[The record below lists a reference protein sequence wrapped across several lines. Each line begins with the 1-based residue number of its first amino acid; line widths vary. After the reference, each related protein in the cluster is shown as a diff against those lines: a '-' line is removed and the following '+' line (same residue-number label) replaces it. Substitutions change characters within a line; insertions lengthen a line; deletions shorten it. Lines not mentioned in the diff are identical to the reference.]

1 MEKIL
6 IIEGEKIH
14 HVGYRPFLLAEALKR
29 KKITNFEAEN
39 IEKGEKQKGE
49 KQKVMISMVGDEQK
63 ILEFVEHIK
72 NNFPSYAKN
81 CKILSEE
88 DRCLSEVM
96 HINDFRDVLA
106 VEQQNNI
113 VQGGLKI
120 NDKLDNI
127 DHKLDNLITG
137 MHEDFDKM
145 DKKYDK
151 VSQKI
156 ESVDS
161 RMESIDNSIK
171 DLANAIRMFAE
182 ALKNDADKK
191 NKTV

>member
-39 IEKGEKQKGE
+39 IEKDEKEKDE
-49 KQKVMISMVGDEQK
+49 KQKVIISMVGDEQK

-72 NNFPSYAKN
+72 NNFPSYTKN

-88 DRCLSEVM
+88 DRCPSEVM

-113 VQGGLKI
+113 VQGG
-120 NDKLDNI
+120 
-127 DHKLDNLITG
+127 
-137 MHEDFDKM
+137 
-145 DKKYDK
+145 
-151 VSQKI
+151 
-156 ESVDS
+156 
-161 RMESIDNSIK
+161 
-171 DLANAIRMFAE
+171 
-182 ALKNDADKK
+182 
-191 NKTV
+191 